1 MMEFVNEFRMTSH
14 IIYYGK
20 NVPNHQPEI
29 FQHPNGHRRLTRR
42 TSQEVPPEVKAT
54 SCHGRKAWD
63 AANGGDADP
72 EENKASII

>member
-1 MMEFVNEFRMTSH
+1 MEFVN
-14 IIYYGK
+14 GK
-20 NVPNHQPEI
+20 DDIPYMKWKIKHVPNHQPEI
-29 FQHPNGHRRLTRR
+29 FQHPHGHRRLTRR

-63 AANGGDADP
+63 AANVGDADP